1 MIDKITRLHPWRP
14 SQKTVAD
21 FTEVCRRVGMD
32 RYLRMDES
40 PTHEDIEQL
49 AKLIGQTSDW
59 NPED

>member
-1 MIDKITRLHPWRP
+1 
-14 SQKTVAD
+14 
-21 FTEVCRRVGMD
+21 MD